1 MKRTIWLMAPLL
13 TLLLA
18 VPAFAQAQVPPMIVE
33 LITPPSD
40 DLGHYAPIATADV
53 YPVMGA
59 VASAQPLQGV
69 LVGEVPA
76 VMFPLNYQVQ
86 NAPDNYLIT
95 GFRAFV
101 TLTPRAPIGVTVTD
115 SANNILEAAYLPDGA
130 ATLQRLTFWRARQ
143 PGDPFLL
150 LRLSAAN
157 AVAGDYALALPGLD
171 TFVDNYPQY
180 GIGRHL
186 RALTHWDM
194 GNWNLAL
201 ADLQFLVDNYPE
213 AFPPHLDLGR
223 LLHTMGDY
231 QLAMVH
237 YEHALS
243 MAPTSPEANYLI
255 GEAYRETGNLVE
267 ASLAQEAALEH
278 DPTLSPALY
287 AQGLVEAEQGD
298 VDDAMVYMQR
308 AVQRNPRNGEAYLA
322 LAQLRYSRGDYPRA
336 WRALQRAERWGGLP
350 DPAFVGA
357 LQDRM
362 NEPLSRVP
370 RNYRRP
376 GP

>member
-1 MKRTIWLMAPLL
+1 MRRTVWLMVPLF
-13 TLLLA
+13 TLLVV
-18 VPAFAQAQVPPMIVE
+18 VPALAQTQVPPMIVE

-53 YPVMGA
+53 YPVMGV
-59 VASAQPLQGV
+59 VASARPLQGV
-69 LVGEVPA
+69 VVGDVPA
-76 VMFPLNYQVQ
+76 IMFPLNYQVLD
-86 NAPDNYLIT
+86 APEDYLIT

-101 TLTPRAPIGVTVTD
+101 TLTPTTPMAVTVTD
-115 SANNILEAAYLPDGA
+115 LANNILDAAWLPDGA
-130 ATLQRLTFWRARQ
+130 ATLQRLTFWRTRQ
-143 PGDPFLL
+143 PYNPFLL

-157 AVAGDYALALPGLD
+157 AVAGDYGLALPGLD
-171 TFVDNYPQY
+171 TFVANYPQY

-201 ADLQFLVDNYPE
+201 ADLEFLVGNYPE

-231 QLAMVH
+231 QLAMAH
-237 YEHALS
+237 YQHALS

-255 GEAYRETGNLVE
+255 GEAYRETGNLVQ
-267 ASLAQEAALEH
+267 ASLSQETALEY

-287 AQGLVEAEQGD
+287 AQGLVQAEEGD
-298 VDDAMVYMQR
+298 VDDAMYYMRR
-308 AVQRNPRNGEAYLA
+308 AVQRNPRNAEAYLT
-322 LAQLRYSRGDYPRA
+322 LAQMRYNRGDYPRA
-336 WRALQRAERWGGLP
+336 WRDLQRAERWGAVP
-350 DPAFVGA
+350 DPAFVAA
-357 LQDRM
+357 LTDRM
-362 NEPLSRVP
+362 NEPFSRAP
-370 RNYRRP
+370 RNYQRP